1 VKKDTSG
8 VCTAKKAKLFT
19 GVANKPF
26 WMSERKNDYD
36 YIYDARFKAEGGGED
51 INYNYLNKFGM
62 YCFLRGGIHSSNNKG
77 QNWYHP
83 SIKANKREVL
93 KLQGKACSPEEMAA
107 AMGYRVMGGSGN
119 IINVF
124 ARLDYLNEYEVRQG
138 YNGLNYSYSEWLS
151 YNGLKEFDFRPRTDG
166 DLYHMPVVKIDGR
179 LCNESMLRDV
189 NGKPQTRNATNK
201 AGLPTIC
208 GDDLDDV
215 ISTLAPRPEF
225 PPIPDSEV
233 RVLAPR

>member
-1 VKKDTSG
+1 
-8 VCTAKKAKLFT
+8 
-19 GVANKPF
+19 
-26 WMSERKNDYD
+26 
-36 YIYDARFKAEGGGED
+36 
-51 INYNYLNKFGM
+51 
-62 YCFLRGGIHSSNNKG
+62 
-77 QNWYHP
+77 
-83 SIKANKREVL
+83 
-93 KLQGKACSPEEMAA
+93 
-107 AMGYRVMGGSGN
+107 
-119 IINVF
+119 
-124 ARLDYLNEYEVRQG
+124 
-138 YNGLNYSYSEWLS
+138 
-151 YNGLKEFDFRPRTDG
+151 LKEFDFRPRTDG